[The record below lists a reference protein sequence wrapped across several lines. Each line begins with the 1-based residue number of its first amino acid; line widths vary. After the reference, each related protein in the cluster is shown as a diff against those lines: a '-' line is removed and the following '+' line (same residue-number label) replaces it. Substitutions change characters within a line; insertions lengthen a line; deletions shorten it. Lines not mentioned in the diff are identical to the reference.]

1 MQAIKTSTIKAIAP
15 GGVWNGMDKHIVT
28 MADGKQYTFFYRS
41 GTPFPKK
48 LNEKVVFKITNE
60 QYNNARFENNHSAN
74 NNYPRETNYNSEP
87 VAAPSF
93 TKDELIMR
101 QTVIKSS
108 AEFNAS
114 NGNIDLLLD
123 HAEIMYNW
131 IKYGK

>member
-1 MQAIKTSTIKAIAP
+1 MEAIKTSTIRAIAP
-15 GGVWNGMDKHIVT
+15 GGVWNGMDKHLVT
-28 MADGKQYTFFYRS
+28 MADGVQYTFFIKS
-41 GTPFPKK
+41 GNPFPKQ
-48 LNEKVVFKITNE
+48 LNEQVQFQITNE
-60 QYNNARFENNHSAN
+60 QYNNAKFVGGQPAN
-74 NNYPRETNYNSEP
+74 NNYPRKNNYNSQP
-87 VAAPSF
+87 VTGSSF
-93 TKDELIMR
+93 TKDDLIMR